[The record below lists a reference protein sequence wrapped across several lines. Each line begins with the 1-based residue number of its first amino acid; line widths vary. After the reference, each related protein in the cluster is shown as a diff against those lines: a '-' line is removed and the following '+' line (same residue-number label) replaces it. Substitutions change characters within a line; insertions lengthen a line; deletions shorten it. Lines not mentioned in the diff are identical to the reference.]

1 MTCSSPSSQMPH
13 QGRPYRTSR
22 PCPLIQ
28 NNLSLVRNFYL
39 ASSSDRW
46 NKRLAGLDPSHF
58 ESLQFLYPN
67 LRDSC
72 RDSLGLKALES
83 APRLTSVNLVLS
95 KIFTFLGDNSPT
107 YRSYYASLTRSTK
120 PPFTDLETNYL
131 HEAATLN
138 YLSKLIITTNF
149 AG

>member
-1 MTCSSPSSQMPH
+1 MEQVI
-13 QGRPYRTSR
+13 SR
-22 PCPLIQ
+22 PRSI
-28 NNLSLVRNFYL
+28 
-39 ASSSDRW
+39 
-46 NKRLAGLDPSHF
+46 HF

-67 LRDSC
+67 LRDDC
-72 RDSLGLKALES
+72 HDSLGVKALKS
-83 APRLTSVNLVLS
+83 APRLTSVNLVQLS
-95 KIFTFLGDNSPT
+95 KIFTFLGENSPT
-107 YRSYYASLTRSTK
+107 YRSYYASLTRSMK